1 MHAITHGGCC
11 LHFKLTRDGREGG
24 GGGGGRDGG
33 GGGGGRTGGLSH
45 LGVKP
50 ASVWRLAFGPEA
62 VPTELSPPRDDGGL
76 VSVSDEGNR

>member
-1 MHAITHGGCC
+1 MG
-11 LHFKLTRDGREGG
+11 GREGG
-24 GGGGGRDGG
+24 GVGAEGGGGR
-33 GGGGGRTGGLSH
+33 LSH

-62 VPTELSPPRDDGGL
+62 VPTELSPPRVRGARGCAVGDRLLTDDGGL